1 MKNCLLI
8 VLTVALTL
16 TACAQQAS
24 NTNQNVNR
32 RAASSSHSDGGLLD
46 LNSATKA
53 ELVSLPGIGEA
64 YADKI
69 IASRPFHDKGELVR
83 KKIIPESTYE
93 QITNLVIAKQN

>member
-1 MKNCLLI
+1 MKNGLLI
-8 VLTVALTL
+8 VVTVALTFA
-16 TACAQQAS
+16 ACAKQAA
-24 NTNQNVNR
+24 NTNHNANR
-32 RAASSSHSDGGLLD
+32 KAASSGRSDGGLLD

-69 IASRPFHDKGELVR
+69 IANRPFHDKGELVR